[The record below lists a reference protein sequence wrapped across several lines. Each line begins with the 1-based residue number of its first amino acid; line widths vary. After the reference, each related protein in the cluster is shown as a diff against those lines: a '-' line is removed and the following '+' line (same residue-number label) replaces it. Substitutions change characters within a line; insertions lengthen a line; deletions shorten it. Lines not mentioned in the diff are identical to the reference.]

1 MKCSSR
7 FLGLV
12 VLLQACSPER
22 PAEAPAGQ
30 DSTPVVAE
38 RPGATEP
45 ERPGANEPARPDSA
59 PSGRQDQQEWT
70 IGIVEAPAN
79 LTPIPPVPVL
89 RAVRTAS
96 REGFDRLTVEL
107 AASSGMP
114 GYHLEYVDRPLHQ
127 CGSGEEVH
135 PVGSAWLEVRI
146 EPANA
151 HTEAGAPTLSG
162 REIPAD
168 GRLLRRLYLTCDF
181 EAVVTLVLAVDS
193 PNPYRVL
200 TLADPPRIVVDVRH

>member
-1 MKCSSR
+1 MKSTR
-7 FLGLV
+7 LTWVLV
-12 VLLQACSPER
+12 LLLQACAPER
-22 PAEAPAGQ
+22 PAEAPAEQ
-30 DSTPVVAE
+30 DSATAVV
-38 RPGATEP
+38 EP
-45 ERPGANEPARPDSA
+45 PDTSVA
-59 PSGRQDQQEWT
+59 PSPTGDAAASGQFEWT
-70 IGIVEAPAN
+70 VGIVEAPAN
-79 LTPIPPVPVL
+79 LTPLPPVPVL
-89 RAVRTAS
+89 QAVRTAS

-107 AASSGMP
+107 TSTSGMP

-127 CGSGEEVH
+127 CGSGQEVY
-135 PVGSAWLEVRI
+135 PVGSAWLELRI

-162 REIPAD
+162 REIPAE
-168 GRLLRRLYLTCDF
+168 GRLIRRLYLTCDF